1 LARDRTGDLVN
12 SGEKTPGEM
21 PNRARVSDHNR
32 LAADAAADDRAAAL
46 NPAERLVFLVPA
58 FIARRLD
65 LPSGLSTPIAAF
77 VGENLHVGSSDRC
90 RQSLTPARSTV
101 AR

>member
-77 VGENLHVGSSDRC
+77 VGDK
-90 RQSLTPARSTV
+90 STCWIE
-101 AR
+101 

>member
-32 LAADAAADDRAAAL
+32 LAADDRAAAL

-77 VGENLHVGSSDRC
+77 VGDK
-90 RQSLTPARSTV
+90 STCWIE
-101 AR
+101 